1 MRLAVLAPCLRT
13 SAIGVQSA
21 AKELIQKHGF
31 EYELTSR
38 FNQDAIENFLLLLNR
53 ELKDLQLTQK
63 HSVGKKNRK
72 LEKKFTP
79 VTSDHAVVRMFRGV
93 YASG

>member
-1 MRLAVLAPCLRT
+1 M
-13 SAIGVQSA
+13 QSA

-31 EYELTSR
+31 KYELTSR

-53 ELKDLQLTQK
+53 ELKDLQLTEK

-72 LEKKFTP
+72 FEKSSHRSP
-79 VTSDHAVVRMFRGV
+79 VTMQLYVCSVAV
-93 YASG
+93 

>member
-1 MRLAVLAPCLRT
+1 M
-13 SAIGVQSA
+13 QSA

-31 EYELTSR
+31 KYDLTSR

-63 HSVGKKNRK
+63 HSVGKKK
-72 LEKKFTP
+72 
-79 VTSDHAVVRMFRGV
+79 
-93 YASG
+93 

>member
-1 MRLAVLAPCLRT
+1 M
-13 SAIGVQSA
+13 QSA

-72 LEKKFTP
+72 LEKSSHQSP
-79 VTSDHAVVRMFRGV
+79 VTMQLYVCSG
-93 YASG
+93 ASTPYKRWSKSTMKK